1 MSFVQRAG
9 FGLARGA
16 EAIAAAM
23 LAGMFATFLLQ
34 ILFRYG
40 LNWPIGW
47 THEVSVILWVWLV
60 LFGAAFVVGEREE
73 IRLDIIYGSSSR
85 RARRLMTLVTA
96 VALVALYGISLPAVI
111 DYVTFMKVEKTAYL
125 KIRFDWL
132 YAIYVVF
139 AVAMIGRYLW
149 LGWRAILGRDPG
161 EIDPTKAGS
170 GV

>member
-1 MSFVQRAG
+1 MSLIPRAG
-9 FGLARGA
+9 SWLARGA
-16 EAIAAAM
+16 EAVAAAM
-23 LAGMFATFLLQ
+23 LAAMFATFLLQ

-40 LNWPIGW
+40 LNLPIGW

-73 IRLDIIYGSSSR
+73 IRLDIIYGSASR
-85 RARRLMTLVTA
+85 RARRVMAIVTA
-96 VALVALYGISLPAVI
+96 LALIGLYGVSLPAVV

-139 AVAMIGRYLW
+139 AVAAIGRYLW